1 MVIMT
6 SETDKIT
13 KDQFSVGTT
22 DDALHTAPKGGMDSI
37 ADVPSIALEEQ
48 GAPLH
53 MRPTEKKSNKAFWI
67 MQTVGWM
74 GYVPLRL
81 FGSYTLGASLE
92 ESFVNSVTAAV
103 IGFCL
108 TLIMRKIFHGLK
120 GRELPVVITAASV
133 LSIVLGLAFS
143 ALEIIISG
151 RQLEDLI
158 QMFGN
163 ATFETTVLF
172 AWSTLYFGFHYYND
186 LQRQRQKALKATA
199 LAQQAQLTM
208 LRYQL
213 NPHFLFNT
221 LNAIS
226 TLVLESDGKNAN
238 RMITKLSAFLRY
250 TLVNQ
255 PTQKVSLEQELK
267 ALALYLEIEKVRFE
281 ARLNIVYEVSD
292 EAKDALIPSL
302 ILQPHIENAVK
313 YAIAPSETGGTLK
326 IIGRIDGRHLV
337 MSVEDDGP
345 GMDDPDK
352 PISKSS
358 SGVGIVNTR
367 DRLYQIYGDKHA
379 FLIQNIEPVGLRVWM
394 KIPFEKENDDSDA
407 LEKKDK

>member
-1 MVIMT
+1 MT
-6 SETDKIT
+6 RETNNIT
-13 KDQFSVGTT
+13 KDQFSVGTK
-22 DDALHTAPKGGMDSI
+22 DDALHTAPKGGMDGV
-37 ADVPSIALEEQ
+37 ADFPSIDLEGQ
-48 GAPLH
+48 GTVPR
-53 MRPTEKKSNKAFWI
+53 MTPRKKKSNKAFWI
-67 MQTVGWM
+67 LQIVGWA

-81 FGSYTLGASLE
+81 FGSFTLGASLE
-92 ESFVNSVTAAV
+92 ESFVNSLTAAV

-108 TLIMRKIFHGLK
+108 TLIMRRVYHGLK
-120 GRELPVVITAASV
+120 GKDLPVVITAAS
-133 LSIVLGLAFS
+133 LSSIVLGLSFS
-143 ALEIIISG
+143 AIEIIISG
-151 RQLEDLI
+151 RQLDDLI

-186 LQRQRQKALKATA
+186 LQSQRQKALKATA

-238 RMITKLSAFLRY
+238 KMITKLSAFLRY

-281 ARLNIVYEVSD
+281 TRLNIVYQVSD
-292 EAKDALIPSL
+292 EAKEALIPSL

-345 GMDDPDK
+345 GMEDPDK

-367 DRLYQIYGDKHA
+367 DRLDQIYGDKYA
-379 FLIQNIEPVGLRVWM
+379 FLIQNIQPVGLRVWM
-394 KIPFEKENDDSDA
+394 KIPFEKENNDSDT
-407 LEKKDK
+407 LEKEG

>member
-1 MVIMT
+1 MT
-6 SETDKIT
+6 RETDKII
-13 KDQFSVGTT
+13 KDQFSVGTK
-22 DDALHTAPKGGMDSI
+22 DDALHTTSSGGMEGA
-37 ADVPSIALEEQ
+37 ADLPAIEVEGQ
-48 GAPLH
+48 GAVPY
-53 MRPTEKKSNKAFWI
+53 MEPTKKRSSKAFWVL
-67 MQTVGWM
+67 QTVGWT

-81 FGSYTLGASLE
+81 FGSFTLGASLE

-108 TLIMRKIFHGLK
+108 TLLMRRVFHGLK
-120 GRELPVVITAASV
+120 GKELPVVITVASL
-133 LSIVLGLAFS
+133 LSIVLGLTFS

-267 ALALYLEIEKVRFE
+267 ALGLYLEIEKVRFE
-281 ARLNIVYEVSD
+281 TRLNIVYEISE
-292 EAKDALIPSL
+292 EAKEALIPSL

-367 DRLYQIYGDKHA
+367 DRLYQIYGSKHA

-394 KIPFEKENDDSDA
+394 KIPFEKETDDSDT
-407 LEKKDK
+407 LKKEG